1 MRHPVLLV
9 LFVIVMASAACSTT
23 VAGTPVKAT
32 GAQGALDFDQLDVG
46 PFPTTPSKPLG
57 VAGDPLRGMVIEA
70 QRMANHVIGPWEVD
84 PALTDWFGFGAMVLP
99 KAQAL
104 GLIGPGE
111 LGMVVSRHNFINGFA
126 TARTEANKKLLL
138 NAVLRFPDDDAAEA
152 AATALGEAAMQQE
165 GADGPAQ
172 TTSVPR
178 HPDAKANT
186 YTTVDRQAGKRYAVR
201 SFAAHGP
208 YVLMQLAQAPDSA
221 EQAAELVAKTL
232 DLQGP
237 EIDRFRATAPSE
249 FADISID
256 PTGLLAR
263 VIPVE
268 APDPMLT
275 KNTTYERRGALHFQ
289 SDPTRSAKLFAD
301 TGTDLVAMAKASVY
315 EAEDPAGAK
324 AVVDEF
330 YAEVSPTSKP
340 ANPVRNMPES
350 RCMQLKDNSF
360 YCLVTADEYAIE
372 AAGPTL
378 LTAQQLAAAQY
389 IMLLS

>member
-1 MRHPVLLV
+1 MRHPLLV
-9 LFVIVMASAACSTT
+9 VVLAIAMLSAACSST
-23 VAGTPVKAT
+23 VAGTPLKAT
-32 GAQGALDFDQLDVG
+32 GAQGALDFDRLDVG
-46 PFPTTPSKPLG
+46 PYPTEPSQPLG

-111 LGMVVSRHNFINGFA
+111 LGMVASRHNFINGFA
-126 TARTEANKKLLL
+126 TARTEADKKLLL
-138 NAVLRFPDDDAAEA
+138 NAVLRFPDDEA
-152 AATALGEAAMQQE
+152 AAAAADALGQSAMQQQ

-172 TTSVPR
+172 TMTIPGY
-178 HPDAKANT
+178 PDAKANT
-186 YTTVDRQAGKRYAVR
+186 YTMVDRQDGKRYAVR
-201 SFAAHGP
+201 SFAARGP
-208 YVLMQLAQAPDSA
+208 YVLMQLGQSAEGA
-221 EQAAELVAKTL
+221 EQAGQLVAKTL

-237 EIDRFRATAPSE
+237 EIDSFRATAPSE
-249 FADISID
+249 FSDISID

-275 KNTTYERRGALHFQ
+275 KNTTYEQRGALHFQ

-315 EAEDPAGAK
+315 EAENPAGAK
-324 AVVDEF
+324 GVVDEF
-330 YAEVSPTSKP
+330 YAEVSPKAKP
-340 ANPVRNMPES
+340 ANPVRNMPDS
-350 RCMQLKDNSF
+350 RCMQLEDSSF
-360 YCLVTADEYAIE
+360 YCLVTADQYAIE

-378 LTAQQLAAAQY
+378 LNAQQLAAAQY
-389 IMLLS
+389 VMLLS